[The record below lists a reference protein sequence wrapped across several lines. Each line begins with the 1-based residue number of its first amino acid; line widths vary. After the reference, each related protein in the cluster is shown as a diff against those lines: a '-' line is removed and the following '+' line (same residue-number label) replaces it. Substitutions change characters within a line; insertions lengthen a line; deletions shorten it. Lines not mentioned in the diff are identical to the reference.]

1 VNLRLDHYKIRVP
14 GPKSQASLI
23 PVNCLLSLVARSGG
37 RSQQPEL
44 VVPLASIL
52 FIKLMTTFDNG
63 SLGSRNDEERSE
75 LR

>member
-1 VNLRLDHYKIRVP
+1 MNLRLDHYKIRVLC
-14 GPKSQASLI
+14 PKSRASLI
-23 PVNCLLSLVARSGG
+23 PVNRLLSLVARSGG

-44 VVPLASIL
+44 VVTLASIL